1 MTSYLALDLGAES
14 GRAILGTLQND
25 LLELREIHR
34 FANLPVQLPSG
45 LHWDVLHLWREI
57 QTAIAL
63 AAARQPFDSLGID
76 TWGVDFALLDRR
88 GELLANPH
96 HYRDPRTNGMM
107 DEAFRRIPREQ
118 LRTLTGR
125 SKPCISLAAA
135 PKTAC

>member
-14 GRAILGTLQND
+14 GRAILGMLQND

-45 LHWDVLHLWREI
+45 LHWDVLYLWREI

-76 TWGVDFALLDRR
+76 TWGLILPCSTGA
-88 GELLANPH
+88 ANCWQI
-96 HYRDPRTNGMM
+96 
-107 DEAFRRIPREQ
+107 RIITATR
-118 LRTLTGR
+118 
-125 SKPCISLAAA
+125 A
-135 PKTAC
+135 PTA